1 MIVESIAAL
10 GAISVGASIGVYLV
24 ASEASLP
31 SFRRARQRPAWWARD
46 TREAAVVG
54 GVPWRLA
61 AADDGDTRVEAFCAL
76 CEGPLEGPLE
86 GLDAPLP
93 EDAPTSPRCPRCPR
107 CDVRYP
113 LTEGMLLRE
122 VIERA
127 RRELTTRPDLDGDDA
142 PADLVGAGRF
152 ARR

>member
-1 MIVESIAAL
+1 MIVESLSAL
-10 GAISVGASIGVYLV
+10 GAISVRASIGVYLV

-31 SFRRARQRPAWWARD
+31 SFGRAKQRPAWWARD
-46 TREAAVVG
+46 TEEAAVVG

-61 AADDGDTRVEAFCAL
+61 AGDEDVRVEAFCAL
-76 CEGPLEGPLE
+76 CEGA
-86 GLDAPLP
+86 LDGIDPSLP
-93 EDAPTSPRCPRCPR
+93 EDAPPSPRCPR

-113 LTEGMLLRE
+113 LTEGMLLSE
-122 VIERA
+122 VIARA
-127 RRELTTRPDLDGDDA
+127 RRDLTAPEDREEDAA